1 MKPINPLS
9 RLKYSFMEIV
19 LFSISAFHVESEL
32 VITGVISKSYLL
44 RQTDPTMTK
53 KSTSMKKFYRDS
65 KIGDEKQK
73 ISLPFS
79 RYIVYIPTCS
89 LSLLLDVPD
98 FCT

>member
-1 MKPINPLS
+1 
-9 RLKYSFMEIV
+9 MEIV

-65 KIGDEKQK
+65 KVGDEKQK
-73 ISLPFS
+73 MPKID
-79 RYIVYIPTCS
+79 T
-89 LSLLLDVPD
+89 LDALQDDLKNKSKKTQFLGKIETPA
-98 FCT
+98 